1 MQSIWLRVS
10 SSFCYKVSIIMK
22 KLPII
27 EFHIL
32 QSFPV
37 SCLNRDDVGAPK
49 TAIIGGVERLRV
61 SSQCWK
67 RSVRQALHEQG
78 VKLGLRTKKVNDN
91 ILAALQAKGA
101 EGEAAEKAANVV
113 AKSLSDD
120 SLLFMTDKEYE
131 AFADYVI
138 EKNFEVSEIKSGEIA
153 KIIKKAKIAS
163 LNGLDIAL
171 FGRMVAK
178 APVMNV
184 EAAAAFSHAISTH
197 NASPELDF
205 FTAMDDMGGKDD
217 QSTGAGHMGTT
228 EYGAATYYRYISLN
242 LNKLVDTLG
251 IEDDSEAIKLAIG
264 EFVKALYTAV
274 PTARQATMSAAC
286 PWGYANVLVRHGQR
300 MQCAFEKPVRA
311 KGQSGYLEPSI
322 DALKAELSRQEK
334 LSGSIYGKVA
344 SFEFGINEDLSI
356 DDLIAGIAKA
366 TGV

>member
-1 MQSIWLRVS
+1 
-10 SSFCYKVSIIMK
+10 MK

-49 TAIIGGVERLRV
+49 TAFIGGVERLRV

-67 RSVRQALHEQG
+67 RSVRLALHEQG
-78 VKLGLRTKKVNDN
+78 VKLGVRTKKVKDKLLE
-91 ILAALQAKGA
+91 ILQSKGAAGEAVEKGA
-101 EGEAAEKAANVV
+101 EII

-131 AFADYVI
+131 AFADYLV
-138 EKNFEVSEIKSGEIA
+138 EKDFNVSEIKHAEIA
-153 KIIKKAKIAS
+153 KILKKAKVAS

-197 NASPELDF
+197 VASPELDF
-205 FTAMDDMGGKDD
+205 FTAMDDMEKKDE
-217 QSTGAGHMGTT
+217 TAAGAAHMGTT
-228 EYGAATYYRYISLN
+228 EFGAATYYRYISLN
-242 LNKLVDTLG
+242 LTKLVETLG
-251 IEDDSEAIKLAIG
+251 IEEEPEAVKTAVG
-264 EFVKALYTAV
+264 AFVKALYTAV
-274 PTARQATMSAAC
+274 PSARQATMSAAC
-286 PWGYANVLVRHGQR
+286 PWAYAKVLVRNGQR

-311 KGQSGYLEPSI
+311 NGIGGYAVPSI
-322 DALKAELSRQEK
+322 EALKNELARQEK
-334 LSGSIYGKVA
+334 LSGSLYGKLA
-344 SFEFGINEDLSI
+344 SFEFGDVDGMSI
-356 DDLIAGIAKA
+356 DDLIVSLVKA